1 MNILITSVGK
11 RNYIVDY
18 FKSALNGNGNV
29 VVSNSIA
36 DTSGMYTGDI
46 AYITPPIVS
55 KEYIPFLLDICKSES
70 IEAIIPLFDMDLSA
84 IAFNR
89 EVFVQAGIVPVVS
102 SYDVIRTCFDKLEY
116 PSFLTKTGVDAPKT
130 YTDLDK
136 VITLLEMKKI
146 CFPLILKPR
155 WGTGSI
161 FTVKVETLKELKYEF
176 ERLSSRLD
184 RTYIHAPVPEGYK
197 NIMIIQEYIPGDEY
211 GIDIINDLQGNYI
224 KSFVK
229 KKLGMNSGETSGAIT
244 ISDSNLEDM
253 GRTISKKLG
262 HTSILDVDVITSAG
276 KSYVID
282 MNPRFG
288 GGYPFTHEAGVNL
301 PKAIISWLQ
310 GESVENLFN
319 MVIGRT
325 TVKGISLFSKLSNE

>member
-1 MNILITSVGK
+1 MNILITSVGR

-18 FKSALNGNGNV
+18 FRSALNGKGKV
-29 VVSNSIA
+29 VVSNSIV
-36 DTSGMYTGDI
+36 DTSGMYAGDI

-55 KEYIPFLLDICKSES
+55 EEYIPFILNICQTES
-70 IEAIIPLFDMDLSA
+70 IEAIIPLFDMDLSS

-89 EVFVQAGIVPVVS
+89 RAFDEAGVVPIVS

-116 PSFLTKTGVDAPKT
+116 PGFLVRSGINTPKI

-136 VITLLEMKKI
+136 VIMLLEKKEI

-176 ERLSSRLD
+176 DRLSSRLE
-184 RTYIHAPVPEGYK
+184 RTYITAPVPEGYK
-197 NIMIIQEYIPGDEY
+197 NSMIIQEFLSGDEY
-211 GIDIINDLQGNYI
+211 GIDVINDLQGNYV

-244 ISDSNLEDM
+244 ISDSSLESL
-253 GRTISKKLG
+253 GRAIGTVLG
-262 HTSILDVDVITSAG
+262 HISILDVDVIISGG

-325 TVKGISLFSKLSNE
+325 TVKGISLFSKDINE